1 MNQILSSEENLST
14 LELSFF
20 NYKMYSSSIKIWS
33 DPIFSHLQKHSPY
46 DQTDSKCYVFVVSH
60 PFQTHLNSFL
70 LLCIAIFKI
79 LFFCHCLY
87 NSPYFIKT
95 FRMLHLC
102 CFASFPGNLKSI
114 PASVQPNVWRTFV
127 FYVDLQPSTTAS
139 MFR

>member
-20 NYKMYSSSIKIWS
+20 KLQNVFNLHQNLIWS
-33 DPIFSHLQKHSPY
+33 NFLHLQKHSPY
-46 DQTDSKCYVFVVSH
+46 DQTDSKCYIFVVSH

-87 NSPYFIKT
+87 NSPYFIET
-95 FRMLHLC
+95 IRMLHLC

-114 PASVQPNVWRTFV
+114 PASVQPNVWMTFV